1 MYTNNLL
8 NEFELIVSLKTK
20 IFDINLNFLDL
31 EDLMEIEEIA
41 YDSGLEDILTDYDLE
56 SIYNSEYDKIEEIY
70 KQWCQDV
77 FNAFD
82 NIYKRLNELN

>member
-1 MYTNNLL
+1 MYTNSLL
-8 NEFELIVSLKTK
+8 NEFELIVSLKAK

-70 KQWCQDV
+70 NQWYQDIFDA
-77 FNAFD
+77 FN
-82 NIYKRLNELN
+82 NVYKRLNEI